1 MNLDLSPEEKAFRA
15 EVREFI
21 AANYP
26 QALREK
32 QDGGRELGKEDYLSW
47 HRILAKKGW
56 VAPAWPKEYGGPGW
70 TPMQRFIFAEELAAA
85 GTVPILPFGISMVAP
100 VIQAFGT
107 PEQKQRFL
115 PPTLSGDIWW
125 CQGYSEPGAGS
136 DLASLSTKATR
147 DGDHYVV
154 NGQKTWT
161 TLAQFADWGFFLVRT
176 DPSAKK
182 QSGISFLLIDMR
194 SPGVTVRPIITL
206 DGAHE
211 INEVWLEN
219 VRVPVENC
227 VGKENDGWTCAKYL
241 LAHERTGIAG
251 VARSKRGLDRLRQV
265 AAAKGR
271 DGRALA
277 DDPIFARKLAEL
289 EIDLLALEFT
299 ELRTLARQAA
309 GKGPGPE
316 SSLLKIRGT
325 EIQQRAT
332 ELVLEAAGQYA
343 SPHLIDAT
351 QPLQNALPVGPQHA
365 RGAAD
370 TYFNMRKASIYG
382 GSNEIQRN
390 IIAKAILGL

>member
-1 MNLDLSPEEKAFRA
+1 MNLDFSPQDIAFRQDVRAFVA
-15 EVREFI
+15 ET
-21 AANYP
+21 YP
-26 QALREK
+26 AELREK
-32 QDGGRELGKEDYLSW
+32 QESGVELGKEDFLSW
-47 HRILAKKGW
+47 HRILARKGW

-70 TPMQRFIFAEELAAA
+70 TPIQRFIFSEELAAA
-85 GTVPILPFGISMVAP
+85 GTVPVLPFGIAMVAP

-107 PEQKQRFL
+107 PDQKERFL
-115 PPTLSGDIWW
+115 PPILSGDAWW

-136 DLASLSTKATR
+136 DLASLSTRAKL
-147 DGDHYVV
+147 DGEHYVV

-161 TLAQFADWGFFLVRT
+161 TLAQHADWGFFLVRT
-176 DPSAKK
+176 DPAAKK
-182 QSGISFLLIDMR
+182 QAGISFLLIDMK

-211 INEVWLEN
+211 VNEVWLED
-219 VRVPVENC
+219 VRVPVENR
-227 VGKENDGWTCAKYL
+227 VFEENEGWTCAKYL

-251 VARSKRGLDRLRQV
+251 VARSKLRLDKLRRAVEAANGANGGL
-265 AAAKGR
+265 AA
-271 DGRALA
+271 
-277 DDPIFARKLAEL
+277 DPFFRRKMTEL

-299 ELRTLARQAA
+299 ELRTLARQGA

-316 SSLLKIRGT
+316 SSLLKIKGT
-325 EIQQRAT
+325 ECQQRAS
-332 ELVLEAAGQYA
+332 ELVLEAAGEYGA
-343 SPHLIDAT
+343 PHFAGAAL
-351 QPLQNALPVGPQHA
+351 PLQNAMPVGPQSA